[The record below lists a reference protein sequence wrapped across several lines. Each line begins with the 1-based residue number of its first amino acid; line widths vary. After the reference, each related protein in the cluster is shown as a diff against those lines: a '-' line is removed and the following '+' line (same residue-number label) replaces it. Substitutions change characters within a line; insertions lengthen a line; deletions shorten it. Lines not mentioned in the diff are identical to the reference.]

1 MTADAPTITDP
12 TQDPTIARH
21 DAHLSP
27 NYPRFPITVARGS
40 GSELWDAN
48 GKRYI
53 DLFAGFGAPILG
65 HCHPE
70 LVAAVTEQANTL
82 WHVGNL
88 YHTDP
93 QTRAAQAISQASGFD
108 AKVFFCHAGADA
120 NEAAIKLARLYGKQ
134 HPRNSTSEHGRFE
147 LISCTQSFHGRS
159 FATMG
164 ATGNPAVREGFG
176 PHLPGTTNVPYNNLD
191 AVKAALT
198 DQTIA
203 IIAEPIQGEGGVH
216 VPDPDYF
223 QQLRALCDEHD
234 LLLIADEVW
243 TGCGRTGQWFGYQHW
258 GITPDLFTLGKGVG
272 GGLAVGAMAAHP
284 RLTEL
289 VDPAVV
295 GSVKHAT
302 TLGGNCLSMA
312 VTAKIF
318 EVIQR
323 NDLLTRATELQQHIT
338 AKLTPLLGDDNPIKE
353 IRGRGLFLGL
363 ELHEPL
369 VAGDVMKHALTQGLM
384 LNATSGNVLRLAP
397 PLTIETALL
406 DEGLDL
412 LAQCL
417 TQPTAAS

>member
-1 MTADAPTITDP
+1 MSSASALPAS
-12 TQDPTIARH
+12 DPTIARH

-27 NYPRFPITVARGS
+27 NYPRFPITVDRGQ
-40 GSELWDAN
+40 GSELWDSN

-65 HCHPE
+65 HCHPD

-88 YHTDP
+88 YHTNP
-93 QTRAAQAISQASGFD
+93 QTHAAQAISQASGFD

-159 FATMG
+159 FATMT
-164 ATGNPAVREGFG
+164 ATGNPAVRDGFG
-176 PHLPGTTNVPYNNLD
+176 PHLPGTTNVPYND
-191 AVKAALT
+191 IPAVQAALT
-198 DQTIA
+198 DRTIA
-203 IIAEPIQGEGGVH
+203 VIAEPIQGEGGVH

-223 QQLRALCDEHD
+223 QQLRTFCDEHD

-284 RLTEL
+284 RLTDL
-289 VDPAVV
+289 VNPAVT

-323 NDLLTRATELQQHIT
+323 DGLLARSTELQHHIT
-338 AKLTPLLGDDNPIKE
+338 EPLTPLIGDGQPIKE

-363 ELHEPL
+363 ELHPSHD
-369 VAGDVMKHALTQGLM
+369 AKHVMKHALEQGLM

-397 PLTIETALL
+397 PLTIDALL
-406 DEGLDL
+406 LNEGLDL
-412 LAQCL
+412 LTHCL
-417 TQPTAAS
+417 ENPVAS